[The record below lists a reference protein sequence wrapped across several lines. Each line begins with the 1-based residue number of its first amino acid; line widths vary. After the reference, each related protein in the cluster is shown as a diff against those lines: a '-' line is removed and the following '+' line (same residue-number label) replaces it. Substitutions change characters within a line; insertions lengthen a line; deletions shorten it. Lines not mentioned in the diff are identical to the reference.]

1 MTILIMCWCFD
12 DYGSVDDGIE
22 LQGRELEDV
31 EVVGEDGLGILNTFL
46 ILRCLFINILS
57 LQSQH

>member
-1 MTILIMCWCFD
+1 MCWCFD